1 MISENM
7 VPQERP
13 WPRWAVAP
21 DGSRAIFD
29 CWGDVPL
36 QWRLE
41 EPLPGMDVKELP
53 KPPKP
58 KKAA

>member
-1 MISENM
+1 MIVENQAT
-7 VPQERP
+7 QERL

-21 DGSRAIFD
+21 DGSRARVD

-36 QWRLE
+36 DWRLE
-41 EPLPGMDVKELP
+41 EPLPGMDVKKL
-53 KPPKP
+53 PKP